1 MTSEQLSR
9 RKLLAAVTAASS
21 ATTAGCVTK
30 SLLGEKDGVVKS
42 PGQTKVGDPLRVR
55 LADFEPN
62 TSVTL
67 TIAATD
73 ARGHSYRGSW
83 SLQTGSHGGDTFSSA
98 ALPDNAPKTAWYGSG
113 HGFQAAER
121 QAVEMVLHR
130 LSAERFFASPPNFVV
145 DGQSAIELDLQANP
159 GLLDQ
164 PVAGST
170 QSRVY
175 VDPEISRRPVRASG
189 LVGWLYEPAGSG
201 PYPGVITLHG
211 ALAAVP
217 HRLSKLLATH
227 GYATLA
233 LKYFDASGLPESL
246 EAIEIE
252 YFDRAIEWLTGRA
265 NVRDGGIGLVGISR
279 GVEAALLTAA
289 GYDGPATVV
298 GYSGGGAVRHGVT
311 GVPPTAFVS
320 RPAWTRNGTP
330 VAPTGAIEAVFDA
343 VDEASQ
349 DRCTVE
355 SLPGAVRERVSE
367 AVLERVLVRVEE
379 IDGPVLLLAGGDDH
393 RWPSVPTSALTIS
406 RLRRRAHPHPYGLR
420 VYCNAG
426 HIFGVPYADYTGPPT
441 SDKNG
446 GTPKANA
453 RAAADSWPLV
463 LDYLDP
469 GFQ

>member
-1 MTSEQLSR
+1 MTTERPSR
-9 RKLLAAVTAASS
+9 RELLAAATAVS
-21 ATTAGCVTK
+21 AAATAGCVTK
-30 SLLGEKDGVVKS
+30 SLFGEKEGIVES
-42 PGQTKVGDPLRVR
+42 PDQTKVGDPLRIR

-62 TSVTL
+62 ASVTL
-67 TIAATD
+67 TVAATD
-73 ARGHSYRGSW
+73 ARGRSYGGSW
-83 SLQTGSHGGDTFSSA
+83 SLQTGSQGGATFSSA
-98 ALPDNAPKTAWYGSG
+98 AMPDNAPRAVWYGSDQ
-113 HGFQAAER
+113 GFQAAER

-130 LSAERFFASPPNFVV
+130 LSAERFFASPPNFVM
-145 DGQSAIELDLQANP
+145 DGQSAAELNFQANS
-159 GLLDQ
+159 GLLNR
-164 PVAGST
+164 PVAGGT
-170 QSRVY
+170 QTRVY
-175 VDPEISRRPVRASG
+175 VDSEISPRSVRASG

-201 PYPGVITLHG
+201 PHPGVITLHG

-265 NVRDGGIGLVGISR
+265 NVHEGGIGLVGISR

-298 GYSGGGAVRHGVT
+298 GYSGGGAVRQGVT

-343 VDEASQ
+343 VDEVSQ

-355 SLPGAVRERVSE
+355 SLPGTVRERVSE
-367 AVLERVLVRVEE
+367 AVLARVLVRVEE

-393 RWPSVPTSALTIS
+393 QWPSAPMSALTIS
-406 RLRRRAHPHPYGLR
+406 RLRRREHPHPYGLR
-420 VYCNAG
+420 VYCDAG
-426 HIFGVPYADYTGPPT
+426 HLFGVPYADYTGPPT
-441 SDKNG
+441 NDENG

-463 LDYLDP
+463 LNYLDP
-469 GFQ
+469 DFS